1 VKRNERNALTSEIVH
16 ERFALAAVRTQSY
29 VHRVAMIE
37 AEMIVNCSLSERAD
51 GQRVFESRREEAF
64 YL

>member
-1 VKRNERNALTSEIVH
+1 VKRNERNALRAKVVH
-16 ERFALAAVRTQSY
+16 ERLPFTAVRAQSY

-37 AEMIVNCSLSERAD
+37 AKMIVNRRLTECAD
-51 GQRVFESRREEAF
+51 GQRVLESRREEAF